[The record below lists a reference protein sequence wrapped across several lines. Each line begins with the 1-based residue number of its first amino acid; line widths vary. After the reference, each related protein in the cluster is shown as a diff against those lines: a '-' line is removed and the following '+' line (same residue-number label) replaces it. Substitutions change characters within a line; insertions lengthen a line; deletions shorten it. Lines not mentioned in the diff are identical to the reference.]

1 MEVNEEVRWY
11 AYGFTQ
17 GYLFGVPASPDSE
30 PMIIASHNGTLSLAY
45 HQGLQHGLSLSTKP
59 ADSPARTLHS

>member
-17 GYLFGVPASPDSE
+17 GYLFGVPARPDSE

-45 HQGLQHGLSLSTKP
+45 HQGLQHGVV
-59 ADSPARTLHS
+59 